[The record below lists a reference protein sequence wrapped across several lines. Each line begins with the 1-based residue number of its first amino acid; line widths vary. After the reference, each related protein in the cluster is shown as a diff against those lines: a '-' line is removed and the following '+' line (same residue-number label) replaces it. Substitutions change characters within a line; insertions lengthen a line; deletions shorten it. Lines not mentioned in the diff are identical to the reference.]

1 MSLQSAGIVGAG
13 AWGCA
18 LAQTARRA
26 GQDVKLWGYE
36 PDVVDEINDSH
47 RNSAYL
53 PGIPLDEAIRAT
65 TNLKD
70 VAACDVILLVTP
82 AQHARS
88 IAAELA
94 FHLRPEQI
102 VIICSKGLE
111 QQTGKLLSEVVGEV
125 APGAEIGAL
134 SGPGFA
140 DEIARGLPS
149 AVTLAM
155 ATDAQAA
162 ALSEAFSHPSFR
174 CYASADVTG
183 AQLGG
188 AVKNVLAIAA
198 GIVQGKGLG
207 ASAHA
212 ALVTRGFAE
221 LTRLGIA
228 LGAKRETM
236 AGLSGLGDLILTCG
250 SAASRNM
257 SLGIAL
263 GEGRA
268 LGDVLKSRSS
278 VTEGVYTAG
287 AVVEIAAAKG
297 IDMPICHSVHAVIAG
312 MQTVDEAIEGLLSR
326 PLRSEG

>member
-26 GQDVKLWGYE
+26 GRDVTLWGYE
-36 PDVVDEINDSH
+36 PAVVDEINESH
-47 RNSAYL
+47 LNSTYL
-53 PGIPLDEAIRAT
+53 PGVELDAGIRAT
-65 TNLKD
+65 ASLKE
-70 VAACDVILLVTP
+70 VAACDLVLLVTP
-82 AQHARS
+82 AQHVRS
-88 IAAELA
+88 IAGELA
-94 FHLRPEQI
+94 FHLRPEQTL
-102 VIICSKGLE
+102 IICAKGIE

-140 DEIARGLPS
+140 EEIAKGLPS
-149 AVTLAM
+149 AVTLALGT
-155 ATDAQAA
+155 AEKAA
-162 ALSEAFSHPSFR
+162 ELAGLLSHQSFR
-174 CYASADVTG
+174 CYASTDVIG
-183 AQLGG
+183 AQVGG
-188 AVKNVLAIAA
+188 AGKNVLAIAA

-250 SAASRNM
+250 SATSRNM

-263 GEGRA
+263 GEGRT

-278 VTEGVYTAG
+278 VTEGVFTAG

-312 MQTVDEAIEGLLSR
+312 MQTVDEAIESLLSR